1 MASIRTRKTRDGRVR
16 YQVQVRREGFK
27 PLTETFAT
35 LDLAKRWARDQEG
48 KIDRGG
54 FEDVSTLRRTTIG
67 DLLDRFL
74 KEKVPQRRGEK
85 WERVRISLIKRDPVV
100 RRRLDQDVAGALR
113 DWVER
118 RAKEVSAATVVR
130 DLALL
135 SSIFGAAMKEWG
147 LPLSINP
154 VALVQRPVVD
164 KTPKARVWTEDALE
178 RLRSA
183 AAGLPE
189 DVAAAY
195 VVPALELSVETAMR
209 RGEICAFRVEHVD
222 LEART
227 IWLPPDVTKTGV
239 GRHVLLSTRA
249 LEILNDLLPRAKGG
263 RVIPVDPDTL
273 GLRFR
278 QLRSKAGIEGL
289 RLHDGR
295 HTAATRAAEVFSN
308 VLELSA
314 FTGHRSLQ
322 TLKRY
327 YHPDASK
334 LANKLK

>member
-1 MASIRTRKTRDGRVR
+1 MASIRTRKTRDGKVR

-27 PLTETFAT
+27 PVVETFAT
-35 LDLAKRWARDQEG
+35 LDLARRWARDQEA

-54 FEDVSTLRRTTIG
+54 FEDVSTLRRTTVG

-74 KEKVPQRRGEK
+74 KEKVPQRRGER
-85 WERVRISLIKRDPVV
+85 WEKVRISMLKRDAVAK
-100 RRRLDQDVAGALR
+100 RRLDQDVAGALR

-118 RAKEVSAATVVR
+118 RGRVVSAATIVR
-130 DLALL
+130 DLNLL
-135 SSIFGAAMKEWG
+135 SAIFGVAMREWG
-147 LPLSINP
+147 VPLSVNP
-154 VALVQRPVVD
+154 TSLVKRPVVD
-164 KTPKARVWTEDALE
+164 KTPKARVWTEDAVE
-178 RLRSA
+178 RLRA
-183 AAGLPE
+183 AAVGAPE

-195 VVPALELSVETAMR
+195 VVPALELSIETAMR
-209 RGEICAFRVEHVD
+209 RGELCAFRAEHVD

-227 IWLPPDVTKTGV
+227 IWLPPEVTKTGV

-249 LEILNDLLPRAKGG
+249 VDLVKELLNRNPKG
-263 RVIPVDPDTL
+263 RVIPVEPDTL

-278 QLRSKAGIEGL
+278 QLRRAAGVEGL

-327 YHPDASK
+327 YHPDASS
-334 LANKLK
+334 LAAKLK